1 MHGVRRISE
10 AARRRKHR
18 VRVLDPYRF
27 LLKLGAGEISLEFRG
42 KPFAG
47 ADVYLPRLGANISEH
62 SLALIRHLEASGALV
77 VNGSRA
83 IETARDKLR
92 TLQLLAREGLPVP
105 KTAFAPDPAY
115 LRAALEGVGGAP
127 VVMKLPRGTQGKGV
141 MRARDAQEAQAI
153 SEVMWNLQ
161 RDAIVQEY
169 VEEARRGDL
178 RVIVVG
184 GEVAAAVR
192 RRASG
197 DDFRTNLHRGG
208 SVKKITP
215 RPKTVCGT
223 RRRDAAKLCGLE
235 ISGVDLLETKRGP
248 LVLEVNAA
256 PGFEGVERA
265 GGPDGGAPHRRLRRA
280 ASSGAWE
287 KNKGMNSFA
296 GRIRPGL

>member
-1 MHGVRRISE
+1 MRVGILCRDKTLHGVRRISE

-62 SLALIRHLEASGALV
+62 SLALIRHLETSGALV

-92 TLQLLAREGLPVP
+92 TLQLLAQNGLPVP

-153 SEVMWNLQ
+153 SEVMWSLQ

-178 RVIVVG
+178 RVIVIG
-184 GEVAAAVR
+184 SEVAAAVR
-192 RRASG
+192 RRASS

-208 SVKKITP
+208 SVKKTTP
-215 RPKTVCGT
+215 TKRAAGLAVS
-223 RRRDAAKLCGLE
+223 AAKLCGLE

-265 GGPDGGAPHRRLRRA
+265 GGPDVAPLIVDYVERRYR
-280 ASSGAWE
+280 E
-287 KNKGMNSFA
+287 HKKKKG
-296 GRIRPGL
+296 

>member
-1 MHGVRRISE
+1 MTSS
-10 AARRRKHR
+10 AR
-18 VRVLDPYRF
+18 F
-27 LLKLGAGEISLEFRG
+27 SFW
-42 KPFAG
+42 
-47 ADVYLPRLGANISEH
+47 
-62 SLALIRHLEASGALV
+62 
-77 VNGSRA
+77 
-83 IETARDKLR
+83 
-92 TLQLLAREGLPVP
+92 RENGLPVP

-197 DDFRTNLHRGG
+197 DEFRTNLHRGG
-208 SVKKITP
+208 SVQKASPTKESGVNSP
-215 RPKTVCGT
+215 E
-223 RRRDAAKLCGLE
+223 DAAGLCGLE

-265 GGPDGGAPHRRLRRA
+265 GGPDVAPLIVDYVERRHR
-280 ASSGAWE
+280 E
-287 KNKGMNSFA
+287 HKKKKG
-296 GRIRPGL
+296 

>member
-1 MHGVRRISE
+1 MRIGILCRDKTLHGVRRISE

-27 LLKLGAGEISLEFRG
+27 LLKLNEGKISLEFRG
-42 KPFAG
+42 KPFPG

-77 VNGSRA
+77 VNNSRA

-92 TLQLLAREGLPVP
+92 TLQLLAQNGLPVP
-105 KTAFAPDPAY
+105 RTAFAPDPAY
-115 LRAALEGVGGAP
+115 LRAALESVGGAP

-153 SEVMWNLQ
+153 SEVMWSLQ

-192 RRASG
+192 RRASR
-197 DDFRTNLHRGG
+197 DEFRTNLHRGG
-208 SVKKITP
+208 SVKKTTP
-215 RPKTVCGT
+215 TKR
-223 RRRDAAKLCGLE
+223 AAELAINAAGLCGLE
-235 ISGVDLLETKRGP
+235 IAGVDLLETKRGP

-265 GGPDGGAPHRRLRRA
+265 GGPEVAPVILEHVERRHRER
-280 ASSGAWE
+280 
-287 KNKGMNSFA
+287 KKKKG
-296 GRIRPGL
+296 

>member
-1 MHGVRRISE
+1 MRIGILCRDATLHGVRRISE
-10 AARRRKHR
+10 CGRRRKHR

-27 LLKLGAGEISLEFRG
+27 LLKLSEGEISLEFRG
-42 KPFAG
+42 KPFPG

-77 VNGSRA
+77 VNNARA

-92 TLQLLAREGLPVP
+92 TLQLLAQEGLPVP

-115 LRAALEGVGGAP
+115 LRAALGSVGGAP

-141 MRARDAQEAQAI
+141 MRARDVEEAQAI

-178 RVIVVG
+178 RIIVVG

-192 RRASG
+192 RRASR
-197 DDFRTNLHRGG
+197 DEFRTNLHRGG
-208 SVKKITP
+208 SVRKITP
-215 RPKTVCGT
+215 T
-223 RRRDAAKLCGLE
+223 RRASELAKSAAELCGLE
-235 ISGVDLLETKRGP
+235 IAGVDLLETKRGP

-265 GGPDGGAPHRRLRRA
+265 GGPEVAPVILDHVERRFEE
-280 ASSGAWE
+280 W
-287 KNKGMNSFA
+287 KKKKG
-296 GRIRPGL
+296 

>member
-1 MHGVRRISE
+1 MRIGILCRDKTLHGVRRISE
-10 AARRRKHR
+10 CARRRKHR

-27 LLKLGAGEISLEFRG
+27 LLKLNEGEISLEFRG

-77 VNGSRA
+77 VNNSRA

-105 KTAFAPDPAY
+105 NTAFAPDPAY
-115 LRAALEGVGGAP
+115 LRAALKSVGGAP

-169 VEEARRGDL
+169 VEDARRGDL

-192 RRASG
+192 RRASR
-197 DDFRTNLHRGG
+197 DEFRTNLHRGG
-208 SVKKITP
+208 SVRKITP
-215 RPKTVCGT
+215 T
-223 RRRDAAKLCGLE
+223 RRASELAKSAARLCGLE
-235 ISGVDLLETKRGP
+235 IAGVDLLETKRGP

-265 GGPDGGAPHRRLRRA
+265 GGPEVAPVILDYVERRCEEWKKR
-280 ASSGAWE
+280 
-287 KNKGMNSFA
+287 KT
-296 GRIRPGL
+296 

>member
-1 MHGVRRISE
+1 MRIGILCRDTTLHGVRRISE
-10 AARRRKHR
+10 SARRRKHR

-27 LLKLGAGEISLEFRG
+27 LLKISEGEISLEFRG
-42 KPFAG
+42 KPFPG

-77 VNGSRA
+77 INGSRA

-92 TLQLLAREGLPVP
+92 TLQLLAQEGLPVP

-115 LRAALEGVGGAP
+115 LRAALESVGGAP

-141 MRARDAQEAQAI
+141 MRAHDTEEAQAI

-178 RVIVVG
+178 RIIVVA

-192 RRASG
+192 RRASR
-197 DDFRTNLHRGG
+197 DEFRTNLHRGG
-208 SVKKITP
+208 SVRKASP
-215 RPKTVCGT
+215 T
-223 RRRDAAKLCGLE
+223 RRVSELAISAAKLCGLE
-235 ISGVDLLETKRGP
+235 IAGVDLLETKRGP

-265 GGPDGGAPHRRLRRA
+265 GGPKVAPLIIDYVERRFEE
-280 ASSGAWE
+280 W
-287 KNKGMNSFA
+287 KKKKG
-296 GRIRPGL
+296 

>member
-1 MHGVRRISE
+1 MRIGILCRDATLHGVRRISE

-27 LLKLGAGEISLEFRG
+27 LLKLDGGEISLEFRG
-42 KPFAG
+42 KPFPG

-77 VNGSRA
+77 INGSRA

-141 MRARDAQEAQAI
+141 MRAYDAQEAQAI

-161 RDAIVQEY
+161 RDVIVQEY
-169 VEEARRGDL
+169 VEEAREGDL

-197 DDFRTNLHRGG
+197 NEFRTNLHRGG
-208 SVKKITP
+208 SVKKTTP
-215 RPKTVCGT
+215 TKRAAGLAIS
-223 RRRDAAKLCGLE
+223 AAKLCGLE
-235 ISGVDLLETKRGP
+235 IAGVDLLETKRGP

-265 GGPDGGAPHRRLRRA
+265 GGPEVAPLIVDYVERRHEE
-280 ASSGAWE
+280 WK
-287 KNKGMNSFA
+287 KNKK
-296 GRIRPGL
+296 

>member
-1 MHGVRRISE
+1 MRIGILCRDAALHGVRRISE
-10 AARRRKHR
+10 CARRRKHR

-27 LLKLGAGEISLEFRG
+27 LLKLNEGEISLEFRG
-42 KPFAG
+42 KPFPG

-77 VNGSRA
+77 VNNSRA

-115 LRAALEGVGGAP
+115 LRAALDSVGGAP

-141 MRARDAQEAQAI
+141 MRAHDIEEAQAI

-197 DDFRTNLHRGG
+197 DEFRTNLHRGG
-208 SVKKITP
+208 SVRKITP
-215 RPKTVCGT
+215 T
-223 RRRDAAKLCGLE
+223 RRASELAKSAARLCGLE
-235 ISGVDLLETKRGP
+235 IAGVDLLETKRGP

-265 GGPDGGAPHRRLRRA
+265 GGPEVAPIILDYVERRCEEWKKR
-280 ASSGAWE
+280 
-287 KNKGMNSFA
+287 KT
-296 GRIRPGL
+296 

>member
-1 MHGVRRISE
+1 MRIGILCRDATLHGVRRISE

-27 LLKLGAGEISLEFRG
+27 LLKLSAGEISLEFRE

-77 VNGSRA
+77 VNNSRA

-92 TLQLLAREGLPVP
+92 TLQLLAQNGLPVP

-115 LRAALEGVGGAP
+115 LRAALDSVGGAP

-141 MRARDAQEAQAI
+141 MRAHDAEEAQAI

-169 VEEARRGDL
+169 VEEARKGDL
-178 RVIVVG
+178 RIIVVG

-197 DDFRTNLHRGG
+197 DEFRTNLHQGG
-208 SVKKITP
+208 SVKKTIPTK
-215 RPKTVCGT
+215 RAAGLAIS
-223 RRRDAAKLCGLE
+223 AAKLCGLE
-235 ISGVDLLETKRGP
+235 IAGVDLLETKKGP

-265 GGPDGGAPHRRLRRA
+265 GGPEVAPVILDYVERRCEEWKKR
-280 ASSGAWE
+280 
-287 KNKGMNSFA
+287 KT
-296 GRIRPGL
+296 

>member
-1 MHGVRRISE
+1 MRIGILCRDAALHGVRRITE
-10 AARRRKHR
+10 TARRKKHR

-27 LLKLGAGEISLEFRG
+27 LLKLYEREISLEFRG
-42 KPFAG
+42 KPFPG

-77 VNGSRA
+77 INGSGA

-92 TLQLLAREGLPVP
+92 TLQLLAQNGLPVP

-115 LRAALEGVGGAP
+115 LRAALDSVGGAP

-141 MRARDAQEAQAI
+141 MRAHDLEEAQAI
-153 SEVMWNLQ
+153 SDVMWNLQ

-169 VEEARRGDL
+169 VEEAREGDL
-178 RVIVVG
+178 RIIVVG

-192 RRASG
+192 RRASR
-197 DDFRTNLHRGG
+197 DEFRTNLHRGG
-208 SVKKITP
+208 SVKKATP
-215 RPKTVCGT
+215 TKRAAELA
-223 RRRDAAKLCGLE
+223 RDAATLCGLE
-235 ISGVDLLETKRGP
+235 VAGVDLLETKRGP

-265 GGPDGGAPHRRLRRA
+265 GGPDVAPVIIEHVERRYRER
-280 ASSGAWE
+280 
-287 KNKGMNSFA
+287 KKKKG
-296 GRIRPGL
+296 